1 MRAHYAHVLVFVAVA
16 AAASAQAPVGGTGWD
31 ENLDDPR
38 TPRSQ
43 AWVFQITPLHSPS
56 SVARMPS
63 TFDGVVV
70 DVVRSAFSVMEGGS
84 RQPAPH
90 ELLSYRAQVRRV
102 PALGLDDGVELRLR
116 VAVVRHK
123 PRCEPPRRERLH
135 GVLPWPSLQLPA
147 VAAAVR
153 REDCF

>member
-1 MRAHYAHVLVFVAVA
+1 VR
-16 AAASAQAPVGGTGWD
+16 
-31 ENLDDPR
+31 
-38 TPRSQ
+38 
-43 AWVFQITPLHSPS
+43 VFQITPLHSPS
-56 SVARMPS
+56 RVERRSHA
-63 TFDGVVV
+63 FDVSRLTRVVV

-102 PALGLDDGVELRLR
+102 PALGLDDGLELRLR

-135 GVLPWPSLQLPA
+135 GVLP
-147 VAAAVR
+147 
-153 REDCF
+153 